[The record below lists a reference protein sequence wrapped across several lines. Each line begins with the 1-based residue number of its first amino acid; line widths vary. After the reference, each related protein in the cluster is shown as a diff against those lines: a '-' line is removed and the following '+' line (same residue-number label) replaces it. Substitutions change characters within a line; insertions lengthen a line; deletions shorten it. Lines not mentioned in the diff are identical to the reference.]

1 MKKTILLFGF
11 AASVL
16 CSTTLAQALH
26 TIKDSSLS
34 VSPASI
40 ETKDLVVTSYNIY
53 PNPAYADAN
62 IRFNLSRASRVKIS
76 VYNLLGERM
85 KFERQEDISRF
96 PAGENSLALNTS
108 SLPSGVYMVEL
119 VADNT
124 RLIKRLSVVK

>member
-1 MKKTILLFGF
+1 MKKTILLFGL

-16 CSTTLAQALH
+16 CTTTLAQALH

-34 VSPASI
+34 VLPASV
-40 ETKDLVVTSYNIY
+40 EAKDLITSYNIY
-53 PNPAYADAN
+53 PNPTYADAN
-62 IRFNLSRASRVKIS
+62 IRFSLSKASRVKIS

-85 KFERQEDISRF
+85 KFERQDDMSKF
-96 PAGENSLALNTS
+96 PAGENNLTLSTS

-124 RLIKRLSVVK
+124 RMIKRLSVVK